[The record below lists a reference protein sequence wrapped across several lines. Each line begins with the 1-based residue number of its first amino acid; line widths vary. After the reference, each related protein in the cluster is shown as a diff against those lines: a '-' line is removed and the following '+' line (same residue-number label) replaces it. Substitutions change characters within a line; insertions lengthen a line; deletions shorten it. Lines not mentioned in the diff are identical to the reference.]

1 MAAAVDI
8 ALGQPKNSVERVG
21 DRKMGRKKPL
31 PPFEVEITGLTKG
44 GCGTG
49 TTPDGTPLK
58 VKFAPPGARMK
69 VIPMGKRKGVWS
81 ARRDYMVR
89 PPVGYATPRCGSF
102 GLCGGCSLQELSLP
116 HQRAAKH
123 RAGLLDVVSEMG
135 CSLESLKERVNIHPI
150 VGPDSG
156 YEYRNKV
163 ELSFGVRRFL
173 SEEDHLAGHPIAG
186 RFLGF
191 HAAGRFDRVAEFDR
205 CWLMGEGM
213 ARLANVIR
221 TSVIEAS
228 DTPLWDVRSHEGFW
242 RHCLIRRGEA
252 TGQHLVGLYTTSAS
266 EYAEEVEAVA
276 EALMGCVLPEGQS
289 VVGVIWFNN
298 DGVADV
304 ARGEVRRVWG
314 QETLEEHLGGCRF
327 RLSADSFF
335 QTSTQGAELLYAT
348 IRDAVGD
355 GYNTLYDLYCGTGSI
370 GLVLSDSAKNIVGVE
385 EVDAAVLDAQLNAA
399 ENGISNCTYQTS
411 RMEKALEVLDGC
423 CPEDMLIVD
432 PPRAGLHPKVTARL
446 ARMDAPHLVYVA
458 CKPGSLGRDAK
469 VLEDGGWRLKDIWAV
484 DLFPQT
490 GHLELVGRFEKS
502 SGQEKHGYP
511 IES

>member
-1 MAAAVDI
+1 
-8 ALGQPKNSVERVG
+8 
-21 DRKMGRKKPL
+21 MGRKKPL
-31 PPFEVEITGLTKG
+31 PPFEVEITGLVKG

-49 TTPDGTPLK
+49 VTPDGHPVK
-58 VKFAPPGARMK
+58 VKFAPPGARLK

-81 ARRDYMVR
+81 ARRDHMVR
-89 PPVGYATPRCGSF
+89 PPEGYATPRCDSF
-102 GLCGGCSLQELSLP
+102 GLCGGCSLQELALT
-116 HQRAAKH
+116 HQRAAKYT
-123 RAGLLDVVSEMG
+123 AGVQDVATEMET
-135 CSLESLKERVNIHPI
+135 SIESLTERVTIHPI
-150 VGPDSG
+150 VGPQSG

-173 SEEDHLAGHPIAG
+173 SEEDHLAGHPISG

-191 HAAGRFDRVAEFDR
+191 HAAGRFDRVAEVKR

-213 ARLANVIR
+213 ARLAEVIR
-221 TSVIEAS
+221 TLVIEGS
-228 DTPLWDVRSHEGFW
+228 QSPLWDVRSHQGFW

-252 TGQHLVGLYTTSAS
+252 TGEHLVGVYTTSSS
-266 EYAEEVEAVA
+266 EYAEEVHALA
-276 EALMGCVLPEGQS
+276 DALMRCDMPDGQS
-289 VVGVIWFNN
+289 VVGVIWFTN

-304 ARGEVRRVWG
+304 ARGEVCHVWG
-314 QETLEEHLGGCRF
+314 RETLEEHLGGCRF

-348 IRDAVGD
+348 IREAVGS

-370 GLVLSDSAKNIVGVE
+370 GLVLSECATHIVGVE
-385 EVDAAVLDAQLNAA
+385 EVEAAVLDARQNASD
-399 ENGISNCTYQTS
+399 NGISNCTYTVS
-411 RMEKALEVLDGC
+411 RMEKALDVLDGC

-432 PPRAGLHPKVTARL
+432 PPRAGLHPNVTARL

-469 VLEDGGWRLKDIWAV
+469 ILEAGGWQLKELWAV

-502 SGQEKHGYP
+502 LSQENHGYS

>member
-1 MAAAVDI
+1 
-8 ALGQPKNSVERVG
+8 
-21 DRKMGRKKPL
+21 MGRKKPL
-31 PPFEVEITGLTKG
+31 PPFEMEVTGLIKG

-49 TTPDGTPLK
+49 QTPDGSPVK
-58 VKFAPPGARMK
+58 VKFAPPGARLK
-69 VIPMGKRKGVWS
+69 VIPMGRRKGMWS
-81 ARRDYMVR
+81 ARRDHMVR
-89 PPVGYATPRCGSF
+89 PPQGYAAPRCGSF

-116 HQRAAKH
+116 HQRAAKYT
-123 RAGLLDVVSEMG
+123 AGLLDVVAEMG
-135 CSLESLKERVNIHPI
+135 CSLTSLEQRVRIHPI
-150 VGPDSG
+150 VGPESG

-191 HAAGRFDRVAEFDR
+191 HAAGRFDRVAEFER

-213 ARLANVIR
+213 ARLADVIR
-221 TSVIEAS
+221 TRLIENS
-228 DTPLWDVRSHEGFW
+228 ETPLWDVRSHEGFW

-252 TGQHLVGLYTTSAS
+252 TGQHLVGLYTTSS
-266 EYAEEVEAVA
+266 TEYTEEVEALA
-276 EALMGCVLPEGQS
+276 QALMHTTLPSGES
-289 VVGVIWFNN
+289 VVGVIWFTN

-304 ARGEVRRVWG
+304 ARGDVRMVWG

-348 IRDAVGD
+348 IRDAVGS
-355 GYNTLYDLYCGTGSI
+355 GHNTLYDLYCGTGSI
-370 GLVLSDSAKNIVGVE
+370 GLVLSDCAEQIVGVE
-385 EVDAAVLDAQLNAA
+385 EVQAAVLDAQLNAT
-399 ENGISNCTYQTS
+399 ENGITNCTYTTS
-411 RMEKALEVLDGC
+411 RMEKALDVLDGC
-423 CPEDMLIVD
+423 CPKDMLIVD
-432 PPRAGLHPKVTARL
+432 PPRAGLHPNVTARL

-469 VLEDGGWRLKDIWAV
+469 VLEAGGWTLREIWAV

-490 GHLELVGRFEKS
+490 GHLELVGRFEKPT
-502 SGQEKHGYP
+502 GQEKDEYS